1 MRQKVCWWG
10 QESGVRRQETGD
22 RRQETPRQET
32 GVSFFL
38 PAPFPPLPYLP
49 TPLSPPATRT
59 KWSPHSPRL
68 LKQDLVSQGTPQL
81 LSFLA
86 DFLAVNLL
94 LYT

>member
-1 MRQKVCWWG
+1 RLKGPIKQFMARVCG
-10 QESGVRRQETGD
+10 KKFVGGVRSQETGD
-22 RRQETPRQET
+22 RRQETGDSET

-68 LKQDLVSQGTPQL
+68 FKQDLV
-81 LSFLA
+81 
-86 DFLAVNLL
+86 
-94 LYT
+94 

>member
-1 MRQKVCWWG
+1 MLVGLGDRRLRDRR
-10 QESGVRRQETGD
+10 QESVFRRQETGVSI
-22 RRQETPRQET
+22 QETGDSET

-68 LKQDLVSQGTPQL
+68 FKQDLV
-81 LSFLA
+81 
-86 DFLAVNLL
+86 
-94 LYT
+94 